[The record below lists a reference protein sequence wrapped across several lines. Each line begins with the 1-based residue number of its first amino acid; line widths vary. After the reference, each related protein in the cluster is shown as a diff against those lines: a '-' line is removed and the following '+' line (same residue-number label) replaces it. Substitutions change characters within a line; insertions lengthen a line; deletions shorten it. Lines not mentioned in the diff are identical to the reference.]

1 MAEMHHHKLSP
12 IIYDYEQLISIGYNY
27 NQFEIDDV
35 S

>member
-1 MAEMHHHKLSP
+1 MAEMQYPKLSP
-12 IIYDYEQLISIGYNY
+12 TICDYEQLISISYNY

>member
-1 MAEMHHHKLSP
+1 MAEMHYYKLSQT
-12 IIYDYEQLISIGYNY
+12 ICDYEQLISIGYRY